1 MLCKNRR
8 NNDQYNALDHP
19 GSPWINYVVIC
30 PFCVTQISEVVMVRK
45 TEIEDRE
52 EEVVAIRL
60 GKFEKICTQRG
71 IRHIPEKVVRD
82 SIEIFDLG

>member
-1 MLCKNRR
+1 
-8 NNDQYNALDHP
+8 
-19 GSPWINYVVIC
+19 
-30 PFCVTQISEVVMVRK
+30 MVCK

-82 SIEIFDLG
+82 SIEIFDLGKY